1 MDRRRA
7 LMMAGAEDDL
17 ILNDLLTLDGIKNTR
32 AGHDANATTWQDLS
46 GNNYDTVKVASA
58 NNPVWQSN
66 HAVFDATNRG
76 QFIEHDFFGGRT
88 KATVELVIQITGNG
102 SRYINGFNQGFIF
115 SNRSGDETHLKGLYT
130 YSYNAG
136 GVSAYVNFDTLGYSP
151 TSSGPTYICYV
162 FDGNTCKRYVNGQL
176 AATHTVT
183 YADLSKNTN
192 RIGYEFASDYV
203 GFPSCNLYRI
213 GISSTAFDADT
224 VALRYQK
231 FRQRFN
237 F

>member
-1 MDRRRA
+1 MARRKA
-7 LMMAGAEDDL
+7 LLMQAKADDL

-32 AGHDANATTWQDLS
+32 NGHDASATVWHDLS
-46 GNNYDTVKVASA
+46 GNNYDTIKVGSAS
-58 NNPVWQSN
+58 NPIWQSD

-76 QFIEHDFFGGRT
+76 QYILHDFFGGRT

-102 SRYINGFNQGFIF
+102 SRLINSFYQGFIF
-115 SNRSGDETHLKGLYT
+115 SNRTGTDEIPIGFQT

-136 GVSAYVNFDTLGYSP
+136 GVSAYVSSESQGYSATP
-151 TSSGPTYICYV
+151 DITYICYV
-162 FDGNTCKRYVNGQL
+162 FDGSTGKRYVNGSL
-176 AATHTVT
+176 AATHNII
-183 YADLSKNTN
+183 YSDLSHATN
-192 RIGYEFASDYV
+192 RIGYEYVGGYV
-203 GFPSCNLYRI
+203 GFPACNLYRI

-224 VALRYQK
+224 VAARYQK